1 MIYIA
6 IHYHYG
12 CDQKRN
18 IRSKEM
24 HAALAALYEASVYMY
39 PRNSPNFV
47 VEDTVIRN
55 PDSKLTLGQSSS
67 EDVERFLGRLGY
79 EESKKA
85 AFLGNF
91 KSNSRSHWLSQR
103 SAYAVVE
110 RALSDPKTAAALA
123 TRIWKSFVMKDE
135 DVMRVD
141 AIVGALGSFRRKE
154 AVDYFKTLDENES
167 NDVRLEEMVWTV
179 VEAGRVRRAIYRGM
193 ADMDHCLN
201 TLEWVTLIFIGLIM
215 AFFILVSCKFTWATI
230 LSLLIIHFARRTR
243 H

>member
-1 MIYIA
+1 
-6 IHYHYG
+6 
-12 CDQKRN
+12 
-18 IRSKEM
+18 
-24 HAALAALYEASVYMY
+24 
-39 PRNSPNFV
+39 
-47 VEDTVIRN
+47 
-55 PDSKLTLGQSSS
+55 
-67 EDVERFLGRLGY
+67 
-79 EESKKA
+79 
-85 AFLGNF
+85 
-91 KSNSRSHWLSQR
+91 
-103 SAYAVVE
+103 
-110 RALSDPKTAAALA
+110 
-123 TRIWKSFVMKDE
+123 MKDE